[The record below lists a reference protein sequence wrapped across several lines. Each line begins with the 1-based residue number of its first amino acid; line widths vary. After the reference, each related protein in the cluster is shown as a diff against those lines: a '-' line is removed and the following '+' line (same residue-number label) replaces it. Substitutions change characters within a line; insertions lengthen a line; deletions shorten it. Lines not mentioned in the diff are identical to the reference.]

1 MKFSVDELLR
11 AGSHKWKKEEVDLVC
26 QILREEMSAA
36 ADLKVPLEIDVNIGT
51 NWYESK

>member
-1 MKFSVDELLR
+1 MK
-11 AGSHKWKKEEVDLVC
+11 
-26 QILREEMSAA
+26 ILKFANYEEMSAA